1 MQFGLATFCLGTS
14 GELAF
19 IAANQF
25 RRPSVVCQ
33 TAPVALRNQERESSR
48 QFAER
53 LNQTL
58 SQHVQGFIYRYAT
71 RRIDVDDVVFL
82 NYGYEEYPEMR
93 FPLSAA
99 DEPDRFPIQLYHGTA
114 AQAQLNGKQVLEVG
128 CGHGGGASYLVRT
141 VRPDSYVGLD
151 LNPAGIAYCRKKH
164 DLAGLEFVQGDAQE
178 LPFADRSFDAVINI
192 ESSHLYPRFPR
203 FLD

>member
-1 MQFGLATFCLGTS
+1 
-14 GELAF
+14 
-19 IAANQF
+19 
-25 RRPSVVCQ
+25 
-33 TAPVALRNQERESSR
+33 
-48 QFAER
+48 
-53 LNQTL
+53 
-58 SQHVQGFIYRYAT
+58 
-71 RRIDVDDVVFL
+71 
-82 NYGYEEYPEMR
+82 MR